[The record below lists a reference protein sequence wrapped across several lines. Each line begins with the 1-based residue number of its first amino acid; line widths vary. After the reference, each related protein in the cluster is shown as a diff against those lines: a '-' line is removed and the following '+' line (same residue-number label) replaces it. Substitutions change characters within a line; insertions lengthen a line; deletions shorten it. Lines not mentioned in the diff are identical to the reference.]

1 MRGEVRTC
9 KINCRFVCA
18 SGDGGDSRE
27 SGRSAGHG
35 RDAMD
40 GQQQR
45 GQTLSVH
52 IARLHDQPQRQR
64 RQRSETHVSRSVV
77 TFVRSFIHSFIRSF
91 SVRFLPFSPMSRQQ
105 WRCADERCPL
115 FSRPQSFAVL
125 PAYGNPILL
134 PFLRPFLLSVCLL
147 SLSIHSYSYYF
158 VLSLTVPGY
167 SYSFFFISMS
177 LFRYFVYSIIPR
189 ESMKRFHSI
198 FAWEVSK

>member
-1 MRGEVRTC
+1 MRVETVAIPENR
-9 KINCRFVCA
+9 
-18 SGDGGDSRE
+18 
-27 SGRSAGHG
+27 AGQLDTG
-35 RDAMD
+35 VTRWTDNSNED
-40 GQQQR
+40 KLYLFILR
-45 GQTLSVH
+45 VYT
-52 IARLHDQPQRQR
+52 
-64 RQRSETHVSRSVV
+64 TSRSGSDVNV
-77 TFVRSFIHSFIRSF
+77 LKHMCLGLSSPSFVRSFIHSFIRSF